1 MVSMW
6 YGTPSRKSSTAAT
19 MQSLAAIH
27 IKHLWWRLI
36 ANSIARQQQEM
47 Y

>member
-1 MVSMW
+1 MDSIW
-6 YGTPSRKSSTAAT
+6 YGTPSRKSLTAAT
-19 MQSLAAIH
+19 MPSLAAIH

-36 ANSIARQQQEM
+36 ANNIARQQQEM